1 MEGAAGSYG
10 VTVPAAA
17 GMPAPPWTSV
27 APASVDAPDPAVSC
41 GGQAETGG
49 GQIPDM
55 DPRFDLGLYSV
66 PEAARLA
73 RVPSRTLWNWVRGYR
88 YVVAGRPTRA
98 GPVLTPTAQD
108 GAVTLSFVNLTE
120 ALALSGFRELGV
132 PMQRVRRALHYVGRE
147 MQVEH
152 PLATQRILSD
162 GVELFWE
169 YQERRRDEIVLV
181 NIVRGGQR
189 VFPEAVMRYLR
200 EIEWGRDTFAS
211 RWWPGAGEPGAG
223 PVVVDPLRAFG
234 SPVLAGT
241 GIRTEDVF
249 LRFAAGEPLADVAQD
264 YGLTFEQAEAA
275 IRAEARFL
283 EPLAA

>member
-1 MEGAAGSYG
+1 
-10 VTVPAAA
+10 
-17 GMPAPPWTSV
+17 
-27 APASVDAPDPAVSC
+27 
-41 GGQAETGG
+41 
-49 GQIPDM
+49 
-55 DPRFDLGLYSV
+55 V

-73 RVPSRTLWNWVRGYR
+73 RVPSRTLWNWIHGYR
-88 YVVAGRPTRA
+88 YLRAGRSA
-98 GPVLTPTAQD
+98 LAKPVLTPTVGN

-120 ALALSGFRELGV
+120 VLALSGFRESGV
-132 PMQRVRRALHYVGRE
+132 SMQKIRRALDYVGRE
-147 MQVEH
+147 MDVEH

-169 YQERRRDEIVLV
+169 YQEKHRGDLVLV

-189 VFPEAVMRYLR
+189 AFPEAVMRYLR
-200 EIEWGRDTFAS
+200 EIEWGRDSFAS
-211 RWWPGAGEPGAG
+211 RWWPGASESGVGQ
-223 PVVVDPLRAFG
+223 VVVDPRRAFG
-234 SPVLAGT
+234 SPVIAGT

-249 LRFAAGEPLADVAQD
+249 LRFSAGEPLAELAED